1 MMSVQSQRFRQR
13 KGTDMGSETH
23 QRRGKRT
30 KRKID
35 ATRFKRI
42 RRKISRRK
50 DPKIKGSKRG
60 GKKIRKRP
68 RTLRRKRQWKEK
80 RGNSDDKVDL
90 FFSKA
95 YKQQYYNRQVI
106 PDLDSQLGQYDQG
119 FYQLSSHHT
128 SQMFYLGQKNNF

>member
-1 MMSVQSQRFRQR
+1 MMSVQSQRFKQR

-50 DPKIKGSKRG
+50 DPKNKGSKRG

-68 RTLRRKRQWKEK
+68 MTLRRKRQWKEK
-80 RGNSDDKVDL
+80 RGNSDDKVAL
-90 FFSKA
+90 FLA
-95 YKQQYYNRQVI
+95 RHI
-106 PDLDSQLGQYDQG
+106 
-119 FYQLSSHHT
+119 SSNT
-128 SQMFYLGQKNNF
+128 IMFRLYLIWTLNLANMTKVFIN